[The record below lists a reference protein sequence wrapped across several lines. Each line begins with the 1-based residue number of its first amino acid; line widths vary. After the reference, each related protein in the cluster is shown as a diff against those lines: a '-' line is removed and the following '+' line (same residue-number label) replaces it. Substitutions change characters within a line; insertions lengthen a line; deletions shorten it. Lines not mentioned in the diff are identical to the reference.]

1 MGLIHTIS
9 HSFTAKDLFAALP
22 QKLLRGIWVKK
33 RFKDRKVLAAKIFE
47 DCFHMILLDIINN
60 NVTFVLPLKFGNYG
74 EISMK
79 SFSEENFK
87 EVYKKGKFN
96 DLDYVLTQFTGN
108 QLAFRYT
115 KPGYDAS
122 EKLIYVDSSLKSL
135 ITKNTYEG
143 KQYY

>member
-79 SFSEENFK
+79 SFSEEKFK
-87 EVYKKGKFN
+87 EVYKKEN
-96 DLDYVLTQFTGN
+96 
-108 QLAFRYT
+108 
-115 KPGYDAS
+115 S
-122 EKLIYVDSSLKSL
+122 MI
-135 ITKNTYEG
+135 
-143 KQYY
+143 